1 MCFLKKLFGKGKK
14 EEEVKQEEC
23 WYNQYPQM
31 EENPAPEEYMEGAAF
46 SNLAYHGASKQNSK
60 K

>member
-1 MCFLKKLFGKGKK
+1 MGIFKKLFGKGKK
-14 EEEVKQEEC
+14 EVKQEEC
-23 WYNQYPQM
+23 WYNNFHER
-31 EENPAPEEYMEGAAF
+31 EENAPPEEYMEGSAF